1 MMYKNKSSLW
11 LTLGAAALLIG
22 GGFAT
27 YYVVVSRKALE
38 NVPIGATIVPQDAM
52 MAVSFSTEPKQWEK
66 LREYGTT
73 ESKAALNKTI
83 GQWRDRLF
91 TNSGFDY
98 QKDIQPWVGDQVMV
112 AWLPHQTITSGTL
125 PKPDSPPSS
134 PTEPAMVMVFPI
146 DNPQKAQEVLAQPK
160 LLTQGDVVER
170 TYRGIEII
178 ETQGLP
184 TQNYSIA
191 VLGEKFLLV
200 TTDANATDRT
210 IDTFRGEASIAK
222 TTGYAS
228 AIEKIKTSRA
238 FAEIYLNIPV
248 AASVASFTSAQPI
261 APENLEK
268 LQQHQGF
275 ASSVVLES
283 GGIGFKGISW
293 YKPSSQKT
301 LVVENKSQD
310 MLRRIPNDAIMVMA
324 GGNLQRLW
332 QDYSKDAASNPI
344 APLSPEALS
353 SSLKKATEMDLEK
366 DFLSWMGGEFALS
379 LIPAIPN
386 KQTPQKFSAGLAL
399 MLETSDRKAAET
411 TLEKLDQVMKSKKFQ
426 VESTQIQ
433 GKPVIQ
439 WTSPYGGFSV
449 TRGWLDENVLFA
461 TLGAPVANQILPLP
475 SEVISSNPLFKGTL
489 PTELSPNNGSFFVDV
504 ERVFDRRNL
513 SLPQLPPQQAVWSNA
528 IRSIGVTA
536 AVVSDRSTR
545 YDAFVKI
552 KDGVQPTLPAPTQP
566 TPTPQD
572 ENTPPE

>member
-11 LTLGAAALLIG
+11 LTLGAAALLIAG
-22 GGFAT
+22 GVAT
-27 YYVVVSRKALE
+27 YYFVLSRKALE
-38 NVPIGATIVPQDAM
+38 NVPIGANIVPTDAM

-83 GQWRDRLF
+83 QDWRDRLF
-91 TNSGFDY
+91 TDSGFNY
-98 QKDIQPWVGDQVMV
+98 QEDIQPWIGDEVMV

-134 PTEPAMVMVFPI
+134 PTEPAMVIVFPI
-146 DNPQKAQEVLAQPK
+146 ANPQKAQEVLAQPK
-160 LLTQGDVVER
+160 LLTEGEISER

-222 TTGYAS
+222 TPGYAN
-228 AIEKIKTSRA
+228 AVEKVQTSRS
-238 FAEIYLNIPV
+238 FAEVYLNIPV

-261 APENLEK
+261 PPENLEK

-275 ASSVVLES
+275 VSSVVLES
-283 GGIGFKGISW
+283 GGINFKGISW

-301 LVVENKSQD
+301 LTVENQSQE
-310 MLRRIPNDAIMVMA
+310 MLERIPDNAMMVMV

-332 QDYSKDAASNPI
+332 QDYSQDAASNPI
-344 APLSPEALS
+344 APFNPEALS
-353 SSLKKATEMDLEK
+353 SSLKQATQMDLEK
-366 DFLSWMGGEFALS
+366 DFLSWMDGEFSLA

-399 MLETSDRKAAET
+399 MVETRDRKAAET
-411 TLEKLDQVMKSKKFQ
+411 ALEKLDAAMKSKDF
-426 VESTQIQ
+426 QIQ
-433 GKPVIQ
+433 PAQLQGQPVVK

-449 TRGWLDENVLFA
+449 IRGWLEEDVLFA
-461 TLGAPVANQILPLP
+461 TLGAPIANQILPEPENTIP
-475 SEVISSNPLFKGTL
+475 SDSLFRETV

-504 ERVFDRRNL
+504 EQVFDRRNL
-513 SLPQLPPQQAVWSNA
+513 SLPQLPPAQAVWVNA
-528 IRSIGVTA
+528 IQSIGVTA

-545 YDAFVKI
+545 YDIFVNI
-552 KDGVQPTLPAPTQP
+552 KENSLPSVTPSPEETPAAETQEGSP
-566 TPTPQD
+566 
-572 ENTPPE
+572 

>member
-11 LTLGAAALLIG
+11 LTLGAAALLIAG
-22 GGFAT
+22 GVAT
-27 YYVVVSRKALE
+27 YYFVLSRKALE
-38 NVPIGATIVPQDAM
+38 NVPIGANIVPTDAM

-66 LREYGTT
+66 LREYGTA

-83 GQWRDRLF
+83 QDWRDRLF
-91 TNSGFDY
+91 TDSGFDY
-98 QKDIQPWVGDQVMV
+98 QADIQPWVGDEVMV

-146 DNPQKAQEVLAQPK
+146 ANPQKAQEVLAQPK
-160 LLTQGDVVER
+160 LLTEGDISQR

-222 TTGYAS
+222 TPGYAN
-228 AIEKIKTSRA
+228 AVEKVQTSRS
-238 FAEIYLNIPV
+238 FAEVYLNIPV

-261 APENLEK
+261 PPENLEK

-275 ASSVVLES
+275 VSSVVLES
-283 GGIGFKGISW
+283 NGINFKGISW

-301 LVVENKSQD
+301 LIVENQSQE
-310 MLRRIPNDAIMVMA
+310 MLERIPDNAMIAMV
-324 GGNLQRLW
+324 GGNLQHLW

-344 APLSPEALS
+344 APFNPEALS
-353 SSLKKATEMDLEK
+353 SSLKQATQMDLEK
-366 DFLSWMGGEFALS
+366 DFLSWMDGEFSLA

-399 MLETSDRKAAET
+399 MVETRDRQAAET
-411 TLEKLDQVMKSKKFQ
+411 ALEKLDAAMKSKDF
-426 VESTQIQ
+426 QIQ
-433 GKPVIQ
+433 PAQLQGQPVVK

-449 TRGWLDENVLFA
+449 IRGWLEEDVLFA
-461 TLGAPVANQILPLP
+461 TLGAPIANQILPEPQNAIP
-475 SEVISSNPLFKGTL
+475 SDSLFRETV

-504 ERVFDRRNL
+504 EQVFDRRNL
-513 SLPQLPPQQAVWSNA
+513 SLPQLPPAQAVWVNA
-528 IRSIGVTA
+528 IQAIGVTA

-545 YDAFVKI
+545 YDIFVNI
-552 KDGVQPTLPAPTQP
+552 KENSLPSV
-566 TPTPQD
+566 TPSPEETPS
-572 ENTPPE
+572 ESEESSP

>member
-11 LTLGAAALLIG
+11 LTLGAAALLIAG
-22 GGFAT
+22 GVAT
-27 YYVVVSRKALE
+27 YYFVLSRKALE
-38 NVPIGATIVPQDAM
+38 NVPIGANIVPTDAM

-66 LREYGTT
+66 LREYGTA

-83 GQWRDRLF
+83 QDWRDRLF
-91 TNSGFDY
+91 TDSGFDY
-98 QKDIQPWVGDQVMV
+98 QADIQPWVGDEVMV

-146 DNPQKAQEVLAQPK
+146 ANPQKAQEVLAQPK
-160 LLTQGDVVER
+160 LLTEGDISQR

-222 TTGYAS
+222 TPGYAN
-228 AIEKIKTSRA
+228 AVEKVQTSRS
-238 FAEIYLNIPV
+238 FAEVYLNIPV

-261 APENLEK
+261 PPENLEK

-275 ASSVVLES
+275 VSSVVLES
-283 GGIGFKGISW
+283 NGINFKGISW

-301 LVVENKSQD
+301 LIVENQSQE
-310 MLRRIPNDAIMVMA
+310 MLERIPDNAMIAMV
-324 GGNLQRLW
+324 GGNLKHLW

-344 APLSPEALS
+344 APFNPEALS
-353 SSLKKATEMDLEK
+353 SSLKQATQMDLEK
-366 DFLSWMGGEFALS
+366 DFLSWMDGEFSLA

-399 MLETSDRKAAET
+399 MVETRDRQAAET
-411 TLEKLDQVMKSKKFQ
+411 ALEKLDAAMKSKDF
-426 VESTQIQ
+426 QIQ
-433 GKPVIQ
+433 PAQLQGQPVVK

-449 TRGWLDENVLFA
+449 IRGWLEEDVLFA
-461 TLGAPVANQILPLP
+461 TLGAPIANQILPEPQNAIP
-475 SEVISSNPLFKGTL
+475 SDSLFRETV

-504 ERVFDRRNL
+504 EQVFDRRNL
-513 SLPQLPPQQAVWSNA
+513 SLPQLPPAQAVWVNA
-528 IRSIGVTA
+528 IQAIGVTA

-545 YDAFVKI
+545 YDIFVNI
-552 KDGVQPTLPAPTQP
+552 KENSLPSV
-566 TPTPQD
+566 TPSPEETPS
-572 ENTPPE
+572 ESEESSP

>member
-22 GGFAT
+22 GGVAT
-27 YYVVVSRKALE
+27 YYFVLSRKALE
-38 NVPIGATIVPQDAM
+38 NVPIGANIVPTDAM
-52 MAVSFSTEPKQWEK
+52 VAVSLSTEPKQWEK
-66 LREYGTT
+66 LREYGTP

-83 GQWRDRLF
+83 QQWRDRLF
-91 TNSGFDY
+91 TDSGFDY
-98 QKDIQPWVGDQVMV
+98 QQDIQPWVGDEVMV

-146 DNPQKAQEVLAQPK
+146 ANPQKAQEVLAQPK
-160 LLTQGDVVER
+160 LLTEGDISQR

-210 IDTFRGEASIAK
+210 IDTYRGEASIAK
-222 TTGYAS
+222 TPGYAN
-228 AIEKIKTSRA
+228 AVEKIQTPRA
-238 FAEIYLNIPV
+238 FAQVYLNIPV

-261 APENLEK
+261 PPENLEK

-275 ASSVVLES
+275 VSSVIFEA
-283 GGIGFKGISW
+283 GGINFKGISW

-301 LVVENKSQD
+301 LAVENESQE
-310 MLRRIPNDAIMVMA
+310 MLKWIPNNAMMVMA

-332 QDYSKDAASNPI
+332 QDYSKDAVSNPI
-344 APLSPEALS
+344 APFNPETLR
-353 SSLKKATEMDLEK
+353 SSLKQATQMDLDQ
-366 DFLSWMGGEFALS
+366 DFLSWMDGEFSLS
-379 LIPAIPN
+379 LIPAVPN
-386 KQTPQKFSAGLAL
+386 KETPQKFSAGLAL
-399 MLETSDRKAAET
+399 MVETRDRQAAET
-411 TLEKLDQVMKSKKFQ
+411 ALEKLDASMKSKDFR
-426 VESTQIQ
+426 VESTQVDGQ
-433 GKPVIQ
+433 PVVK

-449 TRGWLDENVLFA
+449 VRGWLDNNVLFA
-461 TLGAPVANQILPLP
+461 TLGAPIANQILPEP
-475 SEVISSNPLFKGTL
+475 ETAIASDPLFRETV

-504 ERVFDRRNL
+504 QRAFDRRNL
-513 SLPQLPPQQAVWSNA
+513 SLPQLPPPQAVWVNA
-528 IRSIGVTA
+528 IRSIGVSA

-545 YDAFVKI
+545 YDIFVNI
-552 KDGVQPTLPAPTQP
+552 KDDTQP
-566 TPTPQD
+566 SSSTPTETTSSP
-572 ENTPPE
+572 ENQENLPE

>member
-11 LTLGAAALLIG
+11 LTLGAAALLIAG
-22 GGFAT
+22 GVAT
-27 YYVVVSRKALE
+27 YYFVLSRKALE
-38 NVPIGATIVPQDAM
+38 NVPIGANIVPTDAM

-66 LREYGTT
+66 LREYGTA

-83 GQWRDRLF
+83 QDWRDRLF
-91 TNSGFDY
+91 TDSGFDY
-98 QKDIQPWVGDQVMV
+98 QADIQPWVGDEVMV

-146 DNPQKAQEVLAQPK
+146 ANPQKAQEVLAQPK
-160 LLTQGDVVER
+160 LLTEGDISQR

-222 TTGYAS
+222 TPGYAN
-228 AIEKIKTSRA
+228 AVEKVQTSRS
-238 FAEIYLNIPV
+238 FAEVYLNIPV

-261 APENLEK
+261 PPENLEK

-275 ASSVVLES
+275 VSSVVLES
-283 GGIGFKGISW
+283 NGINFKGISW

-301 LVVENKSQD
+301 LIVENQSQE
-310 MLRRIPNDAIMVMA
+310 MLERIPDNAMIAMV
-324 GGNLQRLW
+324 GGNLKHLW

-344 APLSPEALS
+344 APFNPEALS
-353 SSLKKATEMDLEK
+353 SSLKQATQMDLEK
-366 DFLSWMGGEFALS
+366 DFLSWMDGEFSLA

-399 MLETSDRKAAET
+399 MVETRDRQAAET
-411 TLEKLDQVMKSKKFQ
+411 ALEKLDAAMKSKDF
-426 VESTQIQ
+426 QIQ
-433 GKPVIQ
+433 PAQLQGQPVVK

-449 TRGWLDENVLFA
+449 IRGWLEEDVLFA
-461 TLGAPVANQILPLP
+461 TLGAPIANQILPEPQNAIP
-475 SEVISSNPLFKGTL
+475 SDSLFRETV

-504 ERVFDRRNL
+504 EQVFDRRNL
-513 SLPQLPPQQAVWSNA
+513 SLPQLPPAQAVWVNA
-528 IRSIGVTA
+528 IQAIGVTA

-545 YDAFVKI
+545 YDIFVNI
-552 KDGVQPTLPAPTQP
+552 KDNSLPSV
-566 TPTPQD
+566 TPSPEETPS
-572 ENTPPE
+572 ESEESSP

>member
-1 MMYKNKSSLW
+1 MYKNKSSLW
-11 LTLGAAALLIG
+11 LTLGAAALLIAG
-22 GGFAT
+22 GVAT
-27 YYVVVSRKALE
+27 YYFVLSRKALE
-38 NVPIGATIVPQDAM
+38 NVPIGANIVPTDAM

-66 LREYGTT
+66 LREYGTA

-83 GQWRDRLF
+83 QDWRDRLF
-91 TNSGFDY
+91 TDSGFDY
-98 QKDIQPWVGDQVMV
+98 QADIQPWVGDEVMV

-146 DNPQKAQEVLAQPK
+146 ANPQKAQEVLAQPK
-160 LLTQGDVVER
+160 LLTEGDISQR

-222 TTGYAS
+222 TPGYVNAV
-228 AIEKIKTSRA
+228 EKVQTSRS
-238 FAEIYLNIPV
+238 FAEVYLNIPV

-261 APENLEK
+261 PPENLEK

-275 ASSVVLES
+275 VSSVVLES
-283 GGIGFKGISW
+283 NGINFKGISW

-301 LVVENKSQD
+301 LIVENQSQE
-310 MLRRIPNDAIMVMA
+310 MLERIPDNAMMVMV
-324 GGNLQRLW
+324 GGNLQQLW

-344 APLSPEALS
+344 APFNPEALS
-353 SSLKKATEMDLEK
+353 SSLKQATQMDLEK
-366 DFLSWMGGEFALS
+366 DFLSWMDGEFSLA

-399 MLETSDRKAAET
+399 MVETRDRQAAET
-411 TLEKLDQVMKSKKFQ
+411 ALEKLDAAMKSKDF
-426 VESTQIQ
+426 QIQ
-433 GKPVIQ
+433 PAQLQGQPVVK

-449 TRGWLDENVLFA
+449 IRGWLEEDVLFA
-461 TLGAPVANQILPLP
+461 TLGAPIANQILPEPQNAIP
-475 SEVISSNPLFKGTL
+475 SDSLFRETV

-504 ERVFDRRNL
+504 EQVFDRRNL
-513 SLPQLPPQQAVWSNA
+513 SLPQLPPAQAVWVNA
-528 IRSIGVTA
+528 IQAIGVKA

-545 YDAFVKI
+545 YDIFVNI
-552 KDGVQPTLPAPTQP
+552 KDNSLPSV
-566 TPTPQD
+566 TPSPEETPSESQ
-572 ENTPPE
+572 ESSP

>member
-1 MMYKNKSSLW
+1 MYKNKSSLW
-11 LTLGAAALLIG
+11 LTLGAAALLIAG
-22 GGFAT
+22 GVAT
-27 YYVVVSRKALE
+27 YYFVLSRKALE
-38 NVPIGATIVPQDAM
+38 NVPIGANIVPTDAM

-83 GQWRDRLF
+83 QDWRDRLF
-91 TNSGFDY
+91 TDSGFNY
-98 QKDIQPWVGDQVMV
+98 QEDIQPWIGDEVMV

-134 PTEPAMVMVFPI
+134 PTEPAMVIVFPI
-146 DNPQKAQEVLAQPK
+146 ANPQKAQEVLAQPK
-160 LLTQGDVVER
+160 LLTEGEISER

-222 TTGYAS
+222 TPGYAN
-228 AIEKIKTSRA
+228 AVEKVQTSRS
-238 FAEIYLNIPV
+238 FAEVYLNIPV

-261 APENLEK
+261 PPENLEK

-275 ASSVVLES
+275 VSSVVLES
-283 GGIGFKGISW
+283 GGINFKGISW

-301 LVVENKSQD
+301 LTVENQSQE
-310 MLRRIPNDAIMVMA
+310 MLERIPDNAMMVMV

-332 QDYSKDAASNPI
+332 QDYSQDAASNPI
-344 APLSPEALS
+344 APFNPEALS
-353 SSLKKATEMDLEK
+353 SSLKQATQMDLEK
-366 DFLSWMGGEFALS
+366 DFLSWMDGEFSLA

-399 MLETSDRKAAET
+399 MVETRDRKAAET
-411 TLEKLDQVMKSKKFQ
+411 ALEKLDAAMKSKDF
-426 VESTQIQ
+426 QIQ
-433 GKPVIQ
+433 PAQLQGQPVVK

-449 TRGWLDENVLFA
+449 IRGWLEEDVLFA
-461 TLGAPVANQILPLP
+461 TLGAPIANQILPEPENTIP
-475 SEVISSNPLFKGTL
+475 SDSLFRETV

-504 ERVFDRRNL
+504 EQVFDRRNL
-513 SLPQLPPQQAVWSNA
+513 SLPQLPPAQAVWVNA
-528 IRSIGVTA
+528 IQSIGVTA

-545 YDAFVKI
+545 YDIFVNI
-552 KDGVQPTLPAPTQP
+552 KENSLPSVTPSPEETPAAETQEGSP
-566 TPTPQD
+566 
-572 ENTPPE
+572 